1 MIWWDF
7 MDEVEIRKNILK
19 VVYDLDKISKD
30 YPVDS
35 RDLMEKMDVNSDELF
50 SNAKYLEGDG
60 YLELEIFL
68 GNEFKA
74 KITAAGRS
82 KVEKMGY

>member
-1 MIWWDF
+1 
-7 MDEVEIRKNILK
+7 MDQVEIRRNILK
-19 VVYDLDKISKD
+19 IVYDLDKISRS

-35 RDLMEKMDVNSDELF
+35 RDLMEKLDLNLDELF

-60 YLELEIFL
+60 YLELKMFM

-74 KITAAGRS
+74 KITAAGRD

>member
-1 MIWWDF
+1 MIL
-7 MDEVEIRKNILK
+7 MDEVEIRRGILK
-19 VVYDLDKISKD
+19 IVYDLDKISHG

-35 RDLMEKMDVNSDELF
+35 RDLMEKLDVNPDELF

-60 YLELEIFL
+60 YLELQIFM

-74 KITAAGRS
+74 KITADGRD